1 MKKKSK
7 VLMLSLILAFGGMT
21 SMTCGEENFKENS
34 SINEGKE
41 LLAFLKND
49 TNKMKKDMIA
59 HLEKK
64 YGEKFIPLYFLAE
77 SGWDRMTFYKEGT
90 NPKTD
95 YAYIY
100 REKEHGKVVYRDN
113 YFGLIIREEYENLV
127 KKEVEKVYGECKVY
141 SETSND
147 YFPDE
152 LNKRN
157 NYQDALE
164 KMTFFE
170 YSSRIYIKSTGKT
183 AILND
188 KIDILVNNFKK
199 NNLNGI
205 FSLYYMKTG
214 HYEDLDRSNHD
225 EYVKEYTKGFDDVC
239 YENLETSARKLKSKK

>member
-7 VLMLSLILAFGGMT
+7 VLILSSILVFGGMI
-21 SMTCGEENFKENS
+21 SMTYGEENFKGSS

-141 SETSND
+141 SEFSAD
-147 YFPDE
+147 VFS
-152 LNKRN
+152 
-157 NYQDALE
+157 E
-164 KMTFFE
+164 KMNKDNSYKDAIKNGE
-170 YSSRIYIKSTGKT
+170 YLRTSMKIYIKAGKEEL
-183 AILND
+183 ILE
-188 KIDILVNNFKK
+188 KKADILRNNLEK
-199 NNLNGI
+199 NNLNGMYT
-205 FSLYYMKTG
+205 LYYMKPG
-214 HYEDLDRSNHD
+214 HFEGLTRESHS
-225 EYVKEYTKGFDDVC
+225 EYVKEYTKGFDKVC
-239 YENLETSARKLKSKK
+239 YESWDDRTAKK